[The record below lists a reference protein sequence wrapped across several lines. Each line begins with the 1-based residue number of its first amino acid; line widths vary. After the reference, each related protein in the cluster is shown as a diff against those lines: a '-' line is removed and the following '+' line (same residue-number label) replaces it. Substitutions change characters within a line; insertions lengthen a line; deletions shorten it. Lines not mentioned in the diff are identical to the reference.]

1 MGQAL
6 WVVNQALEGLA
17 LENAPDKTFIG
28 RIQKGFNFLGY
39 QFSPQGLTV
48 AQKTI
53 ERFVARTDRLYE
65 QERDS
70 WQTGP
75 VIADR

>member
-1 MGQAL
+1 MGKAL

-17 LENAPDKTFIG
+17 LEKAPDKTFIG

-39 QFSPQGLTV
+39 QFSPEGLTV

-65 QERDS
+65 QERGS